1 MNSQNNTLFNRSFIG
16 LNVAQVLGALND
28 NIFKLFVVFALIK
41 LGAAADSSRVLA
53 LAGALFAVPFILFS
67 AAAGTLADRV
77 SKRNIVLLC
86 KGLEVSA
93 MVLAIPAFARGSAGA
108 LYAILFLVGTHSA
121 LFAPAKY
128 GIIPE
133 LVGSELISQA
143 NGLLVM
149 LTYLAIILGSAAAPW
164 LGLHFHGHYAA
175 AQWVCV
181 GVAVAGLLAG
191 TLIRRTPPAGSQ
203 RPASIF
209 FIREIVQTMRGL
221 RGQPELRLA
230 VFASAYFMLLGAF
243 LFADLIPYGMQ
254 RLGLTEELAGY
265 LFFTAALGIAVGAFC
280 SGRLSGRNIEFG
292 IVPIGAT
299 LLTVMVGLLGL
310 LHPSLHGTYA
320 LVFGT
325 GVGAGLFIVP
335 IDSYVQFA
343 APAQQRG
350 AVLAASG
357 FLSWVGVI
365 LASALVLL
373 CNRLHLDA
381 GAMLLVLAALTL
393 ALSVWALRVLP
404 DFLVR
409 FFVLVLTR
417 TFYRIRTRGLKNV
430 PLDGPGLLVCNHV
443 SYADAVLLLATQ
455 QRRLRFIMARDM
467 YEKLSLLR
475 PLFKLGG
482 VIPIAMDDSPKE
494 LVRSLREA
502 RGALDAGYL
511 VVIFAEGALTRTGN
525 LREFR
530 RGFEHILKGS
540 NYPIIPV
547 HIGGAWGSLTSY
559 YRGQLVRRW
568 GRLGRYPVTVHFGA
582 PLPSIAAAPEVR
594 AAVMELA
601 CDYFADRKTRRRPLG
616 AEFVRTARHNWSQRA
631 ISSSSG
637 QHLTFG
643 ATLVASV
650 ALATKL
656 RKLTV
661 GSDRI
666 GLLLPASTGGAL
678 ANVAVTL
685 LGKPSV
691 NLNFTASR
699 EAFASAISQC
709 GLRHILTARAFLE
722 KFPNL
727 PLPAEGVLFME
738 DLLAG
743 LTRGEK
749 LRAWLAARLLP
760 RRWLAAFPGGFDADR
775 VATIIFSSGS
785 TGEPKGVMLSHHNI
799 LSNIESLRAVF
810 SAAPSDNLCAA
821 LPLFHSLGYTGAL
834 WFPLLSGFS
843 VVYHPN
849 PLDGGVIAQLVREY
863 RSTMLFATPGF
874 LMVYLRKA
882 TKEDFASLRYVVCG
896 AEKLST
902 RLATAFAD
910 KFGVRPLEGYGAT
923 ELAPVATLSLPNVEA
938 GGVFQAGWKESS
950 VGLPLPG
957 VALKVVD
964 PDTGAVLPTGQ
975 AGLLL
980 VKGPNVMLGY
990 LGRPDLTAAVL
1001 RDGWYRTGDIAR
1013 IDSDGFV
1020 SITDRLSR
1028 FSKIG
1033 GEMVPHGAI
1042 EEELQRVLG
1051 LSTQVLAVTAVP
1063 DEKRGEKLVVLHTPE
1078 AGGEEK
1084 LRAALAQST
1093 LPNLWK
1099 PGDFLAIEKLPLL
1112 GTGKL
1117 DLRALKQL
1125 AAAAQPKATP

>member
-1 MNSQNNTLFNRSFIG
+1 MTSPSGSLANRSFIG
-16 LNVAQVLGALND
+16 LNIAQVLGALND

-93 MVLAIPAFARGSAGA
+93 MALAIPAFARGSAGA

-133 LVGSELISQA
+133 LVGSDRISQA

-164 LGLHFHGHYAA
+164 LGLHFGGRYAA

-181 GVAVAGLLAG
+181 GIALAGLLAG
-191 TLIRRTPPAGSQ
+191 VLIRRTPPSGSQ
-203 RPASIF
+203 RPASLF
-209 FIREIVQTMRGL
+209 FVREIVRTLRSL
-221 RGQPELRLA
+221 RGQRELKLA

-254 RLGLTEELAGY
+254 RLGLTEEHAGY
-265 LFFTAALGIAVGAFC
+265 LFFLAALGIALGAFC

-310 LHPSLHGTYA
+310 LHPALHGAYA

-335 IDSYVQFA
+335 IDSFVQFA
-343 APAQQRG
+343 APPQQRG
-350 AVLAASG
+350 AVLAAAG
-357 FLSWVGVI
+357 FLSWLGVI
-365 LASALVLL
+365 AASGLVLL
-373 CNRLHLDA
+373 CNQLRLDA
-381 GAMLLVLAALTL
+381 GAMLIVLAALTL
-393 ALSVWALRVLP
+393 ALTIWALRVLP

-409 FFVLVLTR
+409 FAVLVLTR
-417 TFYRIRTRGLKNV
+417 TLYRIRIRGLENV

-443 SYADAVLLLATQ
+443 SYADAVLLMATQ

-467 YEKLSLLR
+467 FEKLRGLR
-475 PLFKLGG
+475 PIFKLGG
-482 VIPIAMDDSPKE
+482 VIPMATNDSPKD
-494 LVRSLREA
+494 LVRALRAA
-502 RGALDAGYL
+502 RAALDAGYL

-547 HIGGAWGSLTSY
+547 HIGGAWGSITSY
-559 YRGQLVRRW
+559 YHGQLVRRW
-568 GRLGRYPVTVHFGA
+568 GTLGRYPVTVQFGA
-582 PLPSIAAAPEVR
+582 PLPGTATAPDVR
-594 AAVMELA
+594 AAVMELS
-601 CDYFADRKTRRRPLG
+601 CDYFADRKARRRPLG
-616 AEFVRTARHNWSQRA
+616 AEFIRTARRNWGQRA
-631 ISSSSG
+631 ISSSDG
-637 QHLTFG
+637 RHLTFG
-643 ATLVASV
+643 ATLTATV
-650 ALATKL
+650 ALARKL
-656 RKLTV
+656 RKLTA
-661 GSDRI
+661 GAERI

-678 ANVAVTL
+678 ANLAVTL
-685 LGKPSV
+685 IGKPTV

-699 EAFASAISQC
+699 ETFASAIRQC
-709 GLRHILTARAFLE
+709 DLRHIITARAFLE

-727 PLPAEGVLFME
+727 PLPAGGLLYLE
-738 DLLAG
+738 DLFAG
-743 LTRGEK
+743 LTGGAK

-760 RRWLAAFPGGFDADR
+760 RRWLAVFPGGFDADR

-785 TGEPKGVMLSHHNI
+785 TGVPKGVLLSHHNI

-810 SAAPSDNLCAA
+810 SAAPSENLCSA
-821 LPLFHSLGYTGAL
+821 LPLFHSLGYTGTL
-834 WFPLLSGFS
+834 WFPLLCGFS

-849 PLDGGVIAQLVREY
+849 PLDGGVIAELVRAH

-874 LMVYLRKA
+874 LMIYLRKA
-882 TKEDFASLRYVVCG
+882 AQEDFASLHYVVCG
-896 AEKLST
+896 AEKMSA
-902 RLATAFAD
+902 RLAQAFEE
-910 KFGVRPLEGYGAT
+910 KFGLRPLEGYGAT
-923 ELAPVATLSLPNVEA
+923 ELAPVATLSLPHVEA
-938 GGVFQAGWKESS
+938 GGVFQVGWKESS

-964 PDTGAVLPTGQ
+964 PDTGAALPTGQ
-975 AGLLL
+975 AGQLL

-990 LGRPDLTAAVL
+990 LGRPDLTAAAL
-1001 RDGWYRTGDIAR
+1001 HDGWYRTGDIAR
-1013 IDSDGFV
+1013 MDADGFV
-1020 SITDRLSR
+1020 SITDRLAR

-1042 EEELQRVLG
+1042 EEELQRGLG
-1051 LSTQVLAVTAVP
+1051 LSAQVLAVTAVP

-1078 AGGEEK
+1078 AGGEERI
-1084 LRAALAQST
+1084 RAVLAQST

-1099 PGDFLAIEKLPLL
+1099 PGEFISIEKLPLL
-1112 GTGKL
+1112 GSGKL

-1125 AAAAQPKATP
+1125 AAAAPQATP

>member
-1 MNSQNNTLFNRSFIG
+1 MNPPHNTLCNRSFIG
-16 LNVAQVLGALND
+16 LNIAQVLGALND

-41 LGAAADSSRVLA
+41 LGAAEDSSKVLA

-67 AAAGTLADRV
+67 AAAGTLADRI
-77 SKRNIVLLC
+77 SKRTIVILC

-133 LVGSELISQA
+133 LVGAELISQA

-164 LGLHFHGHYAA
+164 LGLHFQGHYAA

-191 TLIRRTPPAGSQ
+191 LLIRRTPPSGSQ

-209 FIREIVQTMRGL
+209 FIREIVQTMRSL
-221 RGQPELRLA
+221 RGQRELKLA
-230 VFASAYFMLLGAF
+230 IFASAYFMLLGAF

-254 RLGLTEELAGY
+254 RYGLTEERAGY
-265 LFFTAALGIAVGAFC
+265 LFFIAALGIALGAFC

-299 LLTVMVGLLGL
+299 LLTVTVGLLGL
-310 LHPSLHGTYA
+310 LHTSLHGAYV

-335 IDSYVQFA
+335 VDSFVQFA
-343 APAQQRG
+343 APPQQRG
-350 AVLAASG
+350 AVLAAAG

-365 LASALVLL
+365 VASGLVLL
-373 CNRLHLDA
+373 CNRCQLDA

-393 ALSVWALRVLP
+393 ALSIWALRVLP

-409 FFVLVLTR
+409 FFVLLLTR
-417 TFYRIRTRGLKNV
+417 TFYRIRTRGLENV

-467 YEKLSLLR
+467 YAKLSFLR

-482 VIPIAMDDSPKE
+482 VIPIAMNDSPKE
-494 LVRSLREA
+494 LVRSLRDA
-502 RGALDAGYL
+502 RAALDEGYL

-540 NYPIIPV
+540 NYPIVPV

-559 YRGQLVRRW
+559 YHGQLVRRW
-568 GRLGRYPVTVHFGA
+568 GTLGRYPVTVHFGA
-582 PLPSIAAAPEVR
+582 PLPGTTAAPEVR

-601 CDYFADRKTRRRPLG
+601 CEYFADRKAQRRPLG
-616 AEFVRTARHNWSQRA
+616 AEFVRSARHNWNQRA

-637 QHLTFG
+637 QALTFG
-643 ATLVASV
+643 QTLIAAV
-650 ALATKL
+650 ALTRKL
-656 RKLTV
+656 RQLTA
-661 GSDRI
+661 GDERI
-666 GLLLPASTGGAL
+666 GVLLPASTGGAL

-699 EAFASAISQC
+699 EAFASAIRQC
-709 GLRHILTARAFLE
+709 GLKHIVTARAFLE
-722 KFPNL
+722 KFPDL
-727 PLPAEGVLFME
+727 PLPEGSLIFVE
-738 DLLAG
+738 ELLAG

-749 LRAWLAARLLP
+749 LRAFLSARLLP
-760 RRWLAAFPGGFDADR
+760 RGWLAAFPGGFDADR
-775 VATIIFSSGS
+775 VATVIFSSGS

-810 SAAPSDNLCAA
+810 SSAPSDNLCAA
-821 LPLFHSLGYTGAL
+821 LPFFHSLGYTGTL
-834 WFPLLSGFS
+834 WFPLLCGFS

-849 PLDGGVIAQLVREY
+849 PLDGGVIAQLVREN

-874 LMVYLRKA
+874 LMIYLRKA
-882 TKEDFASLRYVVCG
+882 AKEDFASLKYVVCG

-902 RLATAFAD
+902 RLATAFAE

-923 ELAPVATLSLPNVEA
+923 ELAPVATLSLPHVEA

-964 PDTGAVLPTGQ
+964 PDTGVALPTGQ
-975 AGLLL
+975 PGLLL
-980 VKGPNVMLGY
+980 IKGPNVMLGY
-990 LGRPDLTAAVL
+990 LGKPELTAEVL
-1001 RDGWYRTGDIAR
+1001 HDGWYRTGDIAR

-1033 GEMVPHGAI
+1033 GEMVPHGAV
-1042 EEELQRVLG
+1042 EEELQRGLG
-1051 LSTQVLAVTAVP
+1051 MSAQVLAIASVP

-1078 AGGEEK
+1078 AGGEEII
-1084 LRAALAQST
+1084 RAVLAQST

-1099 PGDFLAIEKLPLL
+1099 PGEFVAIEKLPLL
-1112 GTGKL
+1112 GSGKL

-1125 AAAAQPKATP
+1125 AAAAMQKVRS